1 MFNGLLSQYSVSV
14 VPLAMFCKVLSP
26 VTISYNQ
33 ERTNLY
39 FVRIWPPDGVLSM
52 KCKFG
57 HQAAPLGL
65 VQMLVIR
72 WRRLHKLQIL
82 SQGWVTCIAKLSW
95 IALLALS
102 VWFELHLYQPD
113 SHQFS
118 LHNPIRI
125 QRLDPRYFGHKFPEK
140 LQHIFPKRGPAGEGR
155 VGWIKDHSESF
166 LQKFIHFADKR
177 TLLCYFKS
185 FSVLILRPC
194 HNHKKILGV

>member
-1 MFNGLLSQYSVSV
+1 MWPAHCFTRRGTSPTHNIECERDPCLILYTVYYFTHSVSFYTQCV
-14 VPLAMFCKVLSP
+14 ILHTVCNFTQSVRCASVNVLQSL
-26 VTISYNQ
+26 VTRWCISYNQ

-82 SQGWVTCIAKLSW
+82 SQGWVTCITK
-95 IALLALS
+95 LALS
-102 VWFELHLYQPD
+102 VWFELTSLD

-118 LHNPIRI
+118 LHKMLYRNPDSKIGP
-125 QRLDPRYFGHKFPEK
+125 Q
-140 LQHIFPKRGPAGEGR
+140 IF
-155 VGWIKDHSESF
+155 WS
-166 LQKFIHFADKR
+166 
-177 TLLCYFKS
+177 
-185 FSVLILRPC
+185 
-194 HNHKKILGV
+194 